1 MAADRILAA
10 PRAAATRGY
19 AAALWALSLAFVLR
33 VAAQALQ
40 RWAPQRF
47 LPPFEEFQGS
57 SLSYD
62 LLLASQLAIIAVMSH
77 VSWRVSTGALA
88 RSRRIGRVLAWIGSL
103 YMAGSIARVAIGVLV
118 PGAPAWFTAW
128 ISGAFHLVLAAF
140 VLTLASFH
148 LQLPPGAT
156 AEPR

>member
-1 MAADRILAA
+1 MAADRTLAA
-10 PRAAATRGY
+10 PRAAAARGY

-47 LPPFEEFQGS
+47 LPPFEAFQGS

-62 LLLASQLAIIAVMSH
+62 LLLASQLAIIAFMSH
-77 VSWRVSTGALA
+77 ISWRVSVGTLS
-88 RSRRIGRVLAWIGSL
+88 RNRRIGRVLAWVGSL
-103 YMAGSIARVAIGVLV
+103 YLAGSIARITVGVLV

-128 ISGAFHLVLAAF
+128 ISGAFHIVLAAF

-148 LQLPPGAT
+148 LQLRRAMHET
-156 AEPR
+156 R